1 MSVNRVSPRPK
12 KLFLVLVLAGLPL
25 TSWATNAQST
35 DAVQDLAPPANVV
48 FEAPTR
54 QAERLLLEVLQLM
67 EQGNMTQALT
77 QVQNLVERH
86 PDYHLAQMILADLWA
101 FRAGDLALLERVGE
115 LYPLT
120 VRRLREEAQVRWQFA
135 HSDEN
140 LVENLLHSSVL
151 KVGKQ
156 QHLVLINLAKSRL
169 YLYQNQGGELNLIT
183 DYYISMGTGGAG
195 KQREGDRKTPIGV
208 YHVTDFV
215 PGERLADLYG
225 YGALPLNYPN
235 IWDQSLGRT
244 GHGIWLHGTPSD
256 TFSRPPQ
263 SSQGC
268 VVLNNDEM
276 GSLVA
281 KFNVSVATPVIIVNE
296 VEDLAFQESE
306 RLDVLSEVQH
316 WLRDQHQGFSWSDVS
331 VYRYPNEAQLYYA
344 TFPDV
349 RREGHLI
356 HQYWRRDQEGAWQRV
371 LQSTDPVQIATRL
384 N

>member
-1 MSVNRVSPRPK
+1 MKTKRGLQVIALIWLVGLQGIVAPK
-12 KLFLVLVLAGLPL
+12 LVA
-25 TSWATNAQST
+25 AQT
-35 DAVQDLAPPANVV
+35 EAAAPSELV

-54 QAERLLLEVLQLM
+54 QAERLLLEVLHYIS
-67 EQGNMTQALT
+67 EGNMDLALT
-77 QVQNLVERH
+77 QVQNLTERH
-86 PDYHLAQMILADLWA
+86 PDYHLAQLIKADLWA
-101 FRAGDLALLERVGE
+101 FRAGDMALLERVGS
-115 LYPLT
+115 LYPIT

-135 HSDEN
+135 HSDES

-169 YLYQNQGGELNLIT
+169 YLYQVDNGHLDLIT
-183 DYYISMGTGGAG
+183 DYYVSMGTGGAG
-195 KQREGDRKTPIGV
+195 KEREGDRKTPIGV
-208 YHVTDFV
+208 YHITDFV

-268 VVLNNDEM
+268 VVLNNEEM
-276 GSLVA
+276 GSLVS
-281 KFNVSVATPVIIVNE
+281 KFNVSVATPVIIVNQA
-296 VEDLAFQESE
+296 EDLMFLESE
-306 RLDVLSEVQH
+306 RLEVLSEVQH
-316 WLRDQHQGFSWSDVS
+316 WLASQGEAFNWADVS
-331 VYRYPNEAQLYYA
+331 VYSYPNEAQLYYA

-356 HQYWRRDQEGAWQRV
+356 HQYWRRDQEGAWQLV